1 MRRALL
7 LAALVLAV
15 PGCSRCGR
23 AAGPAP
29 ELARVLP
36 RDAELLVLVPDLGA
50 LGDRLTRLEQ
60 LKLASFAAQLQGA
73 ASASELV
80 GSLMFQLGADLR
92 SRESLE
98 RAGLDPG
105 RGAAVVWLKGRSAY
119 AVAAVKDEKTFRD
132 FTRRLARDRLGA
144 TVSSEPGGVLVF
156 SRAQGGPPALSVLFR
171 DGWAFVAQGEAG
183 RRPPGPAGVGG
194 GAAPAPAA

>member
-50 LGDRLTRLEQ
+50 LGDRLTLLEQ

-73 ASASELV
+73 ASASELNLHAWS
-80 GSLMFQLGADLR
+80 GNAR
-92 SRESLE
+92 HR
-98 RAGLDPG
+98 
-105 RGAAVVWLKGRSAY
+105 GRSIRP
-119 AVAAVKDEKTFRD
+119 E
-132 FTRRLARDRLGA
+132 
-144 TVSSEPGGVLVF
+144 
-156 SRAQGGPPALSVLFR
+156 GPCSVEMR
-171 DGWAFVAQGEAG
+171 C
-183 RRPPGPAGVGG
+183 PT
-194 GAAPAPAA
+194 